1 MKAILTAII
10 LVVALGLA
18 SSVRAQAAGETAPE
32 RPALAQGT
40 LVMPKDPVVA
50 MYLSATLPGLG
61 QIYTGDK
68 ARGML
73 FMASVLGAFGAAYAS
88 PTKPGNKRAPL
99 EIYRQARTFGLPVV
113 AIGGITPNASA
124 ASITTFFGWPARP
137 VSDAFGIDSSG

>member
-88 PTKPGNKRAPL
+88 YKPANLALADYDK
-99 EIYRQARTFGLPVV
+99 V
-113 AIGGITPNASA
+113 
-124 ASITTFFGWPARP
+124 
-137 VSDAFGIDSSG
+137 AFGDRKSVV